1 MSGEHIRNEYGSSR
15 CTRKEARFLVTRPG
29 DIRSENADMSNDKSC
44 EKHNRLPV
52 EGLSINPS
60 YKGLTPAL
68 STGGRRGNNL
78 VKARAKPTQ
87 SEAIY
92 TEQEPALE

>member
-1 MSGEHIRNEYGSSR
+1 MKLNIIDPTINQSVIQRPNSGS
-15 CTRKEARFLVTRPG
+15 
-29 DIRSENADMSNDKSC
+29 
-44 EKHNRLPV
+44 
-52 EGLSINPS
+52 
-60 YKGLTPAL
+60 L
-68 STGGRRGNNL
+68 STGGRKGNSL

>member
-1 MSGEHIRNEYGSSR
+1 MIDP
-15 CTRKEARFLVTRPG
+15 T
-29 DIRSENADMSNDKSC
+29 
-44 EKHNRLPV
+44 
-52 EGLSINPS
+52 INPS
-60 YKGLTPAL
+60 YRGVTPAL
-68 STGGRRGNNL
+68 STGGGRGIVFETLHPPRPGRRGNSL

>member
-1 MSGEHIRNEYGSSR
+1 MKLNIIDPTINQSVIQRPNSGSLYGW
-15 CTRKEARFLVTRPG
+15 
-29 DIRSENADMSNDKSC
+29 
-44 EKHNRLPV
+44 
-52 EGLSINPS
+52 
-60 YKGLTPAL
+60 KG
-68 STGGRRGNNL
+68 GNSL

>member
-1 MSGEHIRNEYGSSR
+1 MIDPTINQSVIQRRNSGSLYGWR
-15 CTRKEARFLVTRPG
+15 EGHRETLHAPPRP
-29 DIRSENADMSNDKSC
+29 
-44 EKHNRLPV
+44 
-52 EGLSINPS
+52 
-60 YKGLTPAL
+60 
-68 STGGRRGNNL
+68 GRRGNSL